1 MHNKISR
8 VRVVVF
14 ACLMFAVFAA
24 ASWTVVSRV
33 SAVPAESYEDF
44 KIFTDVIGIVESSY
58 TDEVDTQEL
67 IYGAVKGM
75 LRGLDPHSS
84 FLTPADYKEMQ
95 VDTKGSFG
103 GIGIEIGL
111 RDDVLTVI
119 SPIEDTPAFR
129 AGLEAGDLIVK
140 IEDQSTK
147 DMSLMDAVKLMRGKK
162 GTPLTIW
169 IMRKGFT
176 EPKEVDLVRAIIKI
190 QSIKHRELEEG
201 YGYVRVT
208 QFQERTDRDLEKALN
223 ELGSRKGELKGL
235 VLDLRNNPGGLLK
248 QAAEV
253 SDKFLSEGLIVY
265 TKGRVPGQDM
275 EFAARKKGTHP
286 EYPII
291 VLVNGGSASASE
303 IVAGAL
309 QDHKRGIVLG
319 TQTFG
324 KGSVQTIIP
333 LQDGS
338 AVRLTTAKY
347 YTPSG
352 RSIQA
357 KGIEPDIVVGKTYNG
372 RLKEKD
378 LKGHLKG
385 DGEGA
390 LDKKDKD
397 KEKKSSVD
405 DDGDD
410 EELPL
415 KSAKAED
422 IQLERA
428 LDYLKSWYIF
438 KGTIEKK
445 DDGGELKEAI

>member
-8 VRVVVF
+8 VRVIVF
-14 ACLMFAVFAA
+14 AFLMFAVFAI

-58 TDEVDTQEL
+58 ADEVDTQEL

-84 FLTPADYKEMQ
+84 FLTPEDYKEMQ

-111 RDDVLTVI
+111 RDSVLTVI

-147 DMSLMDAVKLMRGKK
+147 DLSLMDAVKLMRGKK
-162 GTPLTIW
+162 GTKLNIW

-176 EPKEVDLVRAIIKI
+176 EPKEIELVRAIIKI
-190 QSIKHRELEEG
+190 QSVKHRELEEG
-201 YGYVRVT
+201 YGYVRIA
-208 QFQERTDRDLEKALN
+208 QFQERTDRDLEKALVD
-223 ELGSRKGELKGL
+223 LGSKKGELKGL

-286 EYPII
+286 NYPII

-303 IVAGAL
+303 IVAGAI
-309 QDHKRGIVLG
+309 QDHKRGVVLG

-357 KGIEPDIVVGKTYNG
+357 KGIEPDIIVGKSHNG

-378 LKGHLKG
+378 LEGHLKG
-385 DGEGA
+385 EGSTS
-390 LDKKDKD
+390 DKKK
-397 KEKKSSVD
+397 KQKKSALEDEKDDDTDSSSKRSVD
-405 DDGDD
+405 
-410 EELPL
+410 
-415 KSAKAED
+415 ED

-428 LDYLKSWYIF
+428 LNYLKSWYIF
-438 KGTIEKK
+438 KDIENK
-445 DDGGELKEAI
+445 DDGKELKEAI